1 MDTSNFGNMFYVH
14 FKKISFIFLLFIGF
28 QLFAQDNKHYD
39 WRKFNLGFTMGM
51 NYSMVRMDYAD
62 LENNPRRPG
71 LKDIV
76 VKPIPGINLGMIS
89 NLRIVDM
96 LDLRFIPSV
105 SLQQRNFNYK
115 LNKDSTFLRRLEAA
129 YLDLP
134 LLIKFKSQFWRNHRV
149 YVMGG
154 GKFSWNLS
162 SDKKVKDDPDI
173 LKTDKY
179 DHSVVVAF
187 GVDIYGDRVKLS
199 PEISYAFGLPNI
211 YNAENTSYGNNIL
224 RIRTHML
231 LFSLNFE

>member
-1 MDTSNFGNMFYVH
+1 MDTPNVWNMLTLPI
-14 FKKISFIFLLFIGF
+14 KKIIAFFVFCGATLLYS
-28 QLFAQDNKHYD
+28 QNNKHYD
-39 WRKFNLGFTMGM
+39 WRMFNLGFTMGM
-51 NYSMVRMDYAD
+51 NYSMVRLDYGD
-62 LENNPRRPG
+62 LENNPRKPG

-76 VKPIPGINLGMIS
+76 VKPIPGINLGMIT
-89 NLRIVDM
+89 NLKLADM
-96 LDLRFIPSV
+96 WDLRFIPSV
-105 SLQQRNFNYK
+105 SLQQRNFNYFMTR
-115 LNKDSTFLRRLEAA
+115 DSSFLRRLEAA

-134 LLIKFKSQFWRNHRV
+134 LLVKFKSQFWRNHRV

-199 PEISYAFGLPNI
+199 PEISYSFGLPDI
-211 YNAENTSYGNNIL
+211 YVPENTNFGTNIK

-231 LFSLNFE
+231 LISLNFE